1 MVLLLMV
8 LMSGNTKPD
17 KIYALLRGR
26 RIFCQNWV
34 KTKIPWETYFQ
45 REKEQIICPCLHRL
59 DYPIDIFLQKI
70 RNKTHLDN
78 GFFLFEGIVYF
89 SQTMFPKPALNYQWV
104 HYTGIINGLSGDR
117 CRIYN
122 NKWRIM
128 YQETENCFILSAEEM
143 VV

>member
-1 MVLLLMV
+1 MNYLHL
-8 LMSGNTKPD
+8 N
-17 KIYALLRGR
+17 
-26 RIFCQNWV
+26 Q
-34 KTKIPWETYFQ
+34 KIPQ
-45 REKEQIICPCLHRL
+45 AVVL
-59 DYPIDIFLQKI
+59 
-70 RNKTHLDN
+70 N
-78 GFFLFEGIVYF
+78 
-89 SQTMFPKPALNYQWV
+89 PALKYQWV